1 MKKLKAKLIFAI
13 SLILVAGAVI
23 ATLIVLGNN
32 HENGGGTSGGEGT
45 SESSGVT
52 LPSIDL
58 GNLFN

>member
-32 HENGGGTSGGEGT
+32 NENGGGTSGGEGT